1 MLPELAA
8 RVTGRFLRRIDT
20 ALPGLVEGFYVVGSI
35 ALGGFRA
42 GRSDIDFVATLER
55 PLSAAEVA
63 ALRRAHRRCY
73 AESMLRAAAYA
84 QPWPLTCNGV
94 FIRQADL
101 ASPPSAVSPIARQ
114 VAGDFGIGRAFDV
127 NPVTWWTLAH
137 GGVTLRGPAPERLA
151 IHLDDAALLDW
162 TAANLV
168 SYWRPWADTV
178 AGGGIAAWRARLT
191 QLHSRRLA
199 AWGVLGTARMHATI
213 RTGTVITK
221 EAAGEYAL
229 GVFDDRWHPVIR
241 EALAYW
247 RGLPARPDRNSR
259 TLRAE
264 TTAFVTHVIDLV
276 GAA

>member
-1 MLPELAA
+1 MLPEPAA
-8 RVTGRFLRRIDT
+8 RVTGQFLRRVDA
-20 ALPGLVEGFYVVGSI
+20 ALPGLVGGFYVVGSI

-42 GRSDIDFVATLER
+42 RRSDIDFVATLER

-63 ALRRAHRRCY
+63 ALRRVHRRCY
-73 AESMLRAAAYA
+73 AESVFRAVAY
-84 QPWPLTCNGV
+84 PLSWPLTCNGV
-94 FIRQADL
+94 FIRREAL
-101 ASPPSAVSPIARQ
+101 ASPPGAVSPIAKQ
-114 VAGDFGIGRAFDV
+114 VAGDFGTGRAFDV

-151 IHLDDAALLDW
+151 IHLDDAALRGW

-191 QLHSRRLA
+191 QAHSRRLA

-229 GVFDDRWHPVIR
+229 GMFGDRWDPVIR
-241 EALAYW
+241 DALAYW
-247 RGLPARPDRNSR
+247 RGLPARPGRNSR

-264 TTAFVTHVIDLV
+264 TAAFVTHVVDLV